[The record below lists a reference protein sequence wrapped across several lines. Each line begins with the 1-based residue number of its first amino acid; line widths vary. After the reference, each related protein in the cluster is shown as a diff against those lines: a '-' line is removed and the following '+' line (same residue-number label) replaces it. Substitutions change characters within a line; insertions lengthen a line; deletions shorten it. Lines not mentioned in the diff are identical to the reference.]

1 MTDVVTIL
9 ESGMTFSVPR
19 AELFHIEPY
28 VQEKIGVK
36 TVEFV
41 WLQNQK
47 MKFVE
52 AKSSAPMPNN
62 AQALREYIDSI
73 SEKWLNS
80 VHITAGKALGEKIG
94 KPFDLLSWDEIQIN
108 LYLVLGNQ
116 FKKEW
121 LPPLQNAFNA
131 SEKLRAWQKVW
142 NPSNPAWIKV
152 LNEEMARKA
161 MLISSSNNV

>member
-1 MTDVVTIL
+1 MTNVVDIQ
-9 ESGMTFSVPR
+9 ESGMFFSVPR
-19 AELFHIEPY
+19 TELFHIEPY
-28 VQEKIGVK
+28 VQKKIGVK

-62 AQALREYIDSI
+62 AQGLKDYIDAI

-80 VHITAGKALGEKIG
+80 VHITANKALCEKMG
-94 KPFDLLSWDEIQIN
+94 KPFELSSWEGIQVN

-131 SEKLRAWQKVW
+131 DSKLRGWQKVW
-142 NPSNPAWIKV
+142 SPSNPAWIKV
-152 LNEEMARKA
+152 LNEEMARRAK
-161 MLISSSNNV
+161 LISSSDNA